1 MLLVLPMFF
10 GKAGRS
16 FIAAFAIIFLLS
28 GPVDNIVVNCREVA
42 RSLSCLAQLLANHTI
57 TKWKLRLSP
66 IKVGANNVTRSAFS
80 GGECHFRVNA
90 VSQCGRG
97 G

>member
-1 MLLVLPMFF
+1 MLLVLPTFF

-28 GPVDNIVVNCREVA
+28 GPIDNIVTNCREVA

-57 TKWKLRLSP
+57 TKWKLRLNP
-66 IKVGANNVTRSAFS
+66 IKVSAESDSIFARD
-80 GGECHFRVNA
+80 GC
-90 VSQCGRG
+90 
-97 G
+97 